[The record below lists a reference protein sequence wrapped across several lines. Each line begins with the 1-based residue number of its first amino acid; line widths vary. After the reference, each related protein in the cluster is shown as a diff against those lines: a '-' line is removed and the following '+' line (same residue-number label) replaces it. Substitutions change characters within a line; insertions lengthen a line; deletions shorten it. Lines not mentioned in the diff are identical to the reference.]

1 MNNLLFKF
9 YVILIFFSS
18 CSFNPSK
25 IIPNYDRE
33 KNLNYQMES
42 TSFDAEFITLSHNYG
57 EDFKLLFLEN
67 NESSQSVLLLH
78 GRGLYPNEPRVMN
91 PLIEELSNEYNI
103 YSLQLPVMDKGRTYA
118 EYTNLFNYSDSR
130 IEKTIEF
137 IKSRSSEI
145 IVIAHSCGAHMI
157 SSYLKKNKTEFDK
170 LILIS
175 AGAIDKNQTP
185 LPFYDYTL
193 FDGKILNISADE
205 DHNSVKLFSEY
216 ISSLGIENLGN
227 IVISDADHYYRDNI
241 SSLVMKVKKW
251 LMSN

>member
-1 MNNLLFKF
+1 M
-9 YVILIFFSS
+9 
-18 CSFNPSK
+18 
-25 IIPNYDRE
+25 
-33 KNLNYQMES
+33 
-42 TSFDAEFITLSHNYG
+42 
-57 EDFKLLFLEN
+57 
-67 NESSQSVLLLH
+67 
-78 GRGLYPNEPRVMN
+78 
-91 PLIEELSNEYNI
+91 
-103 YSLQLPVMDKGRTYA
+103 
-118 EYTNLFNYSDSR
+118 
-130 IEKTIEF
+130 
-137 IKSRSSEI
+137 
-145 IVIAHSCGAHMI
+145 
-157 SSYLKKNKTEFDK
+157 
-170 LILIS
+170 IS